1 MSSELKIILYV
12 IFIVSLFLIQDLS
25 AYILILI
32 ALSILLLRIPIAS
45 LKRGWIPI
53 SFFLAFTFMSNVFF
67 SHGKILY
74 NIGAV
79 VITAEGMHIAAIRTL
94 RIFFMV
100 AGAKILTASTPL
112 DVLVAGLGNI
122 LKPLEKTG
130 LPLNDFFETMG
141 LTLKCFPK
149 LKDYLAENYRNHKE
163 SNPPLPP
170 FSKKGGGFLGK
181 AKIISSFLMP
191 MFIQSMQSPEI
202 FFRENSKSEKSG

>member
-12 IFIVSLFLIQDLS
+12 VFIASLFLIQDLS

-32 ALSILLLRIPIAS
+32 ALSLLLLRIPIAL
-45 LKRGWIPI
+45 LKRGWLPI

-74 NIGAV
+74 NLGPI
-79 VITAEGMHIAAIRTL
+79 VITAEGIHIATLRTL

-122 LKPLEKTG
+122 LKPLEKIG
-130 LPLNDFFETMG
+130 MPVGDFFSVMG
-141 LTLKCFPK
+141 LTLKCFPR
-149 LKDYLAENYRNHKE
+149 LKDYLGENYRNHKNNTE
-163 SNPPLPP
+163 P
-170 FSKKGGGFLGK
+170 KGFWGRVN
-181 AKIISSFLMP
+181 IVSSFLLP
-191 MFIQSMQSPEI
+191 MFIQSIQSPEM
-202 FFRENSKSEKSG
+202 FFQEREEKPDLTA

>member
-1 MSSELKIILYV
+1 MSSESKIILYV
-12 IFIVSLFLIQDLS
+12 VFIVSLFLIHDLS

-45 LKRGWIPI
+45 LKRGWLPI
-53 SFFLAFTFMSNVFF
+53 SLFLAFTFMSNVFF

-74 NIGAV
+74 NLGPI
-79 VITAEGMHIAAIRTL
+79 VITAEGMHTAAIRTL

-149 LKDYLAENYRNHKE
+149 LKDYLAENYRNHKNKE
-163 SNPPLPP
+163 ENR
-170 FSKKGGGFLGK
+170 GFFGN
-181 AKIISSFLMP
+181 ARVISLFLLP
-191 MFIQSMQSPEI
+191 MFIQSIQNPEM
-202 FFRENSKSEKSG
+202 FFQETEEEK

>member
-1 MSSELKIILYV
+1 MDSLPLYA
-12 IFIVSLFLIQDLS
+12 FILFLI
-25 AYILILI
+25 
-32 ALSILLLRIPIAS
+32 LLLLIRIPFAS
-45 LKRGWIPI
+45 LKSGWLPI
-53 SFFLAFTFMSNVFF
+53 SLFLAFTFMSNVFF

-74 NIGAV
+74 NLGAV

-130 LPLNDFFETMG
+130 MPVGDFFSVMG
-141 LTLKCFPK
+141 LTLKCFPR
-149 LKDYLAENYRNHKE
+149 LKDYLAENYRNHKNNTE
-163 SNPPLPP
+163 S
-170 FSKKGGGFLGK
+170 KGFLGRVN
-181 AKIISSFLMP
+181 IVSSFLFP

-202 FFRENSKSEKSG
+202 FFQKQDEKPDLTA

>member
-12 IFIVSLFLIQDLS
+12 VFIASLFLIQDLS

-32 ALSILLLRIPIAS
+32 ALSILLLRIPLAS
-45 LKRGWIPI
+45 LKRGWLPI
-53 SFFLAFTFMSNVFF
+53 SLFLVFTFMSNVFF

-74 NIGAV
+74 NLGPI
-79 VITAEGMHIAAIRTL
+79 VITAEGMHIATLRTL

-149 LKDYLAENYRNHKE
+149 LKDYLAENYRNHKNKE
-163 SNPPLPP
+163 ENR
-170 FSKKGGGFLGK
+170 GFFGN
-181 AKIISSFLMP
+181 ARVISLFLLP
-191 MFIQSMQSPEI
+191 MFAQSIQSPEM
-202 FFRENSKSEKSG
+202 FFQEKQGEGRQDTTTFV

>member
-12 IFIVSLFLIQDLS
+12 VFIASLFLIQDLS

-32 ALSILLLRIPIAS
+32 ALSILLLRIPLAS
-45 LKRGWIPI
+45 LKRGWLPI
-53 SFFLAFTFMSNVFF
+53 SLFLAFTFMSNVFF

-74 NIGAV
+74 NLGPI
-79 VITAEGMHIAAIRTL
+79 VITAEGMHIATLRTL

-130 LPLNDFFETMG
+130 LPFNDFFEIMG

-149 LKDYLAENYRNHKE
+149 LKDYLAENYRNHKNKE
-163 SNPPLPP
+163 ENR
-170 FSKKGGGFLGK
+170 GFLGN
-181 AKIISSFLMP
+181 ARVISLFLLP
-191 MFIQSMQSPEI
+191 MFAQSIQNPEV
-202 FFRENSKSEKSG
+202 FFKEREETQDKTMCV

>member
-12 IFIVSLFLIQDLS
+12 VFIASLFLIHDLS

-45 LKRGWIPI
+45 LKRGWLPI
-53 SFFLAFTFMSNVFF
+53 SLFLAFTFMSNVFF

-74 NIGAV
+74 NLGPI
-79 VITAEGMHIAAIRTL
+79 VITAEGMHIATLRTL

-112 DVLVAGLGNI
+112 DVLVVGLGNI

-149 LKDYLAENYRNHKE
+149 LKDYMAENYRNHKNKE
-163 SNPPLPP
+163 ENR
-170 FSKKGGGFLGK
+170 GFFGN
-181 AKIISSFLMP
+181 ARVISLFLLP
-191 MFIQSMQSPEI
+191 MFIQSIQNPEI

>member
-1 MSSELKIILYV
+1 MSSEFKIILYV
-12 IFIVSLFLIQDLS
+12 VFIVSLFLIHDLS
-25 AYILILI
+25 VYIIILI
-32 ALSILLLRIPIAS
+32 ALSLLLLRIPFAS
-45 LKRGWIPI
+45 LKRGWLPI
-53 SFFLAFTFMSNVFF
+53 SLFLAFTFMSNVFF

-74 NIGAV
+74 NLGPI
-79 VITAEGMHIAAIRTL
+79 VITAEGMHIATLRTL

-149 LKDYLAENYRNHKE
+149 LKDYLAENYRNHKNKE
-163 SNPPLPP
+163 ENR
-170 FSKKGGGFLGK
+170 GFFGN
-181 AKIISSFLMP
+181 ARVISLFLLP
-191 MFIQSMQSPEI
+191 MFIQSIQNPEV

>member
-1 MSSELKIILYV
+1 MSSEFKIILYV
-12 IFIVSLFLIQDLS
+12 VFIVSLFLIHDLS
-25 AYILILI
+25 VYIIILI
-32 ALSILLLRIPIAS
+32 ALSLLLLRIPFAS
-45 LKRGWIPI
+45 LKRGWLPI
-53 SFFLAFTFMSNVFF
+53 SLFLAFTFMSNVFF

-74 NIGAV
+74 NLGPI
-79 VITAEGMHIAAIRTL
+79 VITAEGMHIATLRTL

-149 LKDYLAENYRNHKE
+149 LKDYMAENYRNHKNKE
-163 SNPPLPP
+163 ENR
-170 FSKKGGGFLGK
+170 GFFGN
-181 AKIISSFLMP
+181 ARVISLFLLP
-191 MFIQSMQSPEI
+191 MFIQSIQNPEV

>member
-12 IFIVSLFLIQDLS
+12 VFIASLFLIQDLS

-32 ALSILLLRIPIAS
+32 ALSILLLRIPLAS
-45 LKRGWIPI
+45 LKRGWLPI
-53 SFFLAFTFMSNVFF
+53 SLFLAFTFMSNVFF

-74 NIGAV
+74 NLGPI
-79 VITAEGMHIAAIRTL
+79 VITAEGMHIATLRTL

-149 LKDYLAENYRNHKE
+149 LKDYLAENYRNHKNKE
-163 SNPPLPP
+163 ENS
-170 FSKKGGGFLGK
+170 GFLGN
-181 AKIISSFLMP
+181 ARVISLFLLP
-191 MFIQSMQSPEI
+191 MFAQSIQSPEM
-202 FFRENSKSEKSG
+202 FFQEREEKPDLTA

>member
-12 IFIVSLFLIQDLS
+12 VFIVSLFLIQDLS

-32 ALSILLLRIPIAS
+32 ALSILLLRIPLAS
-45 LKRGWIPI
+45 LKRGWLPI
-53 SFFLAFTFMSNVFF
+53 SLFLAFTFMSNVFF

-74 NIGAV
+74 NLGPII
-79 VITAEGMHIAAIRTL
+79 ITAEGMHIAAIRTL

-100 AGAKILTASTPL
+100 AGAKILTALTPL

-130 LPLNDFFETMG
+130 LPVNDFFETMG

-149 LKDYLAENYRNHKE
+149 LKDYLAENYRNHKNNRE
-163 SNPPLPP
+163 S
-170 FSKKGGGFLGK
+170 KGFWGRVN
-181 AKIISSFLMP
+181 IVSSFLLP
-191 MFIQSMQSPEI
+191 MFIQSIKSPEM
-202 FFRENSKSEKSG
+202 FFQEQEETQDKTV